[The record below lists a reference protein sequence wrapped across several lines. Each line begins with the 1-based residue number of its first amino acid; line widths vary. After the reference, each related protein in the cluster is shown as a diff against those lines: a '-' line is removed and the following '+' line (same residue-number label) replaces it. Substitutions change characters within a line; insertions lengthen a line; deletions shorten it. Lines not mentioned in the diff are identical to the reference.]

1 MASQLI
7 DHDLRC
13 PAKKQEKAP
22 ECLNQDGRG
31 ETTFL
36 QNNSGNF
43 GSLGNDRNYK
53 AFEVPG
59 ILYTVL
65 QIQNNISLVIYIL
78 GLGRMKFH
86 PMLPKNVRSS
96 NW

>member
-31 ETTFL
+31 ETTVL

-53 AFEVPG
+53 ALEVPG
-59 ILYTVL
+59 ISIPLFTKKIENL
-65 QIQNNISLVIYIL
+65 
-78 GLGRMKFH
+78 R
-86 PMLPKNVRSS
+86 PS
-96 NW
+96 NR